1 MEVIELF
8 FELYRRTNVSVTLI
22 LNLLGFQISI
32 RESKSDDDRSASL
45 HQLKN
50 RFDEKK
56 HEILARKSECTA
68 MAGDSEQ
75 FARKVKDIET
85 W

>member
-1 MEVIELF
+1 VA
-8 FELYRRTNVSVTLI
+8 
-22 LNLLGFQISI
+22 LN
-32 RESKSDDDRSASL
+32 R
-45 HQLKN
+45 LKE

-56 HEILARKSECTA
+56 HEFLARKSECTA

-75 FARKVKDIET
+75 FARKVKEIET